1 MIPGSSP
8 RPDAANARQVIVRKL
23 LPLPPERVFAL
34 FSEGPELAKWFC
46 DSADTEALPLG
57 ELHCLWL
64 DEDGEP
70 WERVGRFL
78 VFEPP
83 SLLTIEWFDVLT
95 KAEAGEGTSA
105 DPQVL
110 ADGQSVVLR
119 VGEAEVPTEEPV
131 AAGGQEDAGD
141 RQRETLQVAIAA
153 YPGGA
158 MVTVIS
164 PLLHDSSMR
173 PEIQHDAVRAG
184 WEAAFEALAQFAE
197 PGAAIEQADRE

>member
-1 MIPGSSP
+1 MIPSSSP

-23 LPLPPERVFAL
+23 LPLPPDRVFAL

-46 DSADTEALPLG
+46 DSADTETLPLG

-95 KAEAGEGTSA
+95 RAEVGEGTGG
-105 DPQVL
+105 DPHVL
-110 ADGQSVVLR
+110 ADGQSVVLQ
-119 VGEAEVPTEEPV
+119 VSEPEPSAV
-131 AAGGQEDAGD
+131 EQATSSAPQQSPD

-184 WEAAFEALAQFAE
+184 WEAAFEALSQLAE
-197 PGAAIEQADRE
+197 PGAAIEQPAGE

>member
-1 MIPGSSP
+1 M
-8 RPDAANARQVIVRKL
+8 IVRKL
-23 LPLPPERVFAL
+23 IPLPPERVFAL

-46 DSADTEALPLG
+46 DSADTETMPLG

-70 WERVGRFL
+70 WERVGRFV

-95 KAEAGEGTSA
+95 KAEVGEGA
-105 DPQVL
+105 AGDPHVL
-110 ADGQSVVLR
+110 ADGQSIVLQ
-119 VGEAEVPTEEPV
+119 VGEPEPTMPTAEPSDTP
-131 AAGGQEDAGD
+131 GTLGP
-141 RQRETLQVAIAA
+141 RETLQVAIAA

-197 PGAAIEQADRE
+197 PGAAIEQVGGE